1 MRYAIEDFLA
11 DLTPRGKSANTIR
24 AYP

>member
-11 DLTPRGKSANTIR
+11 DLTRRGKSANTIR
-24 AYP
+24 AYL

>member
-1 MRYAIEDFLA
+1 MRYAMEDFLA

-24 AYP
+24 AYL